1 RDVVRL
7 ALDGD
12 SEARRL
18 IRSSGRL
25 IGDVISGAVNLLN
38 PEVLIIGGDMAEA
51 DELFLAG
58 LRESVYGNAT
68 ALATRKLQIASVSHG
83 AQSGILG
90 CAVLV
95 LDHLLSARE
104 IDLRIAASLHT

>member
-1 RDVVRL
+1 L

-12 SEARRL
+12 GEARRL
-18 IRSSGRL
+18 IRTSGRL

-38 PEVLIIGGDMAEA
+38 PEVLVIGGDMAEA

-68 ALATRKLQIASVSHG
+68 ALATRSLHIVSVSHG

-95 LDHLLSARE
+95 LDNLLSPRE
-104 IDLRIAASLHT
+104 IDLRIADAAH